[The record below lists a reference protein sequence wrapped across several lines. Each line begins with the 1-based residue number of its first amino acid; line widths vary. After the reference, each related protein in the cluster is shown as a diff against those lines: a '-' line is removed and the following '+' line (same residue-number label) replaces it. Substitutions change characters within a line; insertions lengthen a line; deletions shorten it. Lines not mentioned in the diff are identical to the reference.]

1 MKFSIQWLSLND
13 VSVRDLTYPNMKSYF
28 NSGDIRNAISEKH
41 ISERE
46 ELKQKKQQEKM
57 NILTIHP
64 NLHHYSLSLLYTV
77 QLALGHMLLEA

>member
-1 MKFSIQWLSLND
+1 M
-13 VSVRDLTYPNMKSYF
+13 RDLTYHNMKWYF
-28 NSGDIRNAISEKH
+28 NSGAIRNAISEKYS
-41 ISERE
+41 SERE
-46 ELKQKKQQEKM
+46 KLKPPKQQEKM